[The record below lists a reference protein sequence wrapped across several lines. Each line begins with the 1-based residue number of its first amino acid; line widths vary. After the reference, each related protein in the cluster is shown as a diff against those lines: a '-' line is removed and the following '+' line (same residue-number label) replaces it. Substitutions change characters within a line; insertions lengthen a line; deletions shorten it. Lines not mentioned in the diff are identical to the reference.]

1 MAKSTTTKSSTQP
14 TSEYTSKQSKSSDR
28 YSDIN
33 VTQVASKT
41 YKATFKTVVKPS
53 IKIIEI
59 PLFSVSATIYDS
71 LPIFPEINVLPIIGK
86 KDKVKMLF
94 NSGIGDYQLDPIVIE
109 PSDNAVFENIRKA
122 LNLEVGSPLPYRSD
136 DPPAK
141 FQIFRTI
148 THPENYSDF
157 SGHLIKNLE
166 NRVGENYI
174 YMSSN
179 SFIDRVEPNVKYYYT
194 FRSVDIHGNISNP
207 SPVYKIEL
215 VDDDGTT
222 YLLVEVVDFIKREK
236 TQLNKNMRK
245 LFNVVP
251 RMSQCIINGAE
262 INDYTSA
269 RGLSSPQVGL
279 EDEPLWGKKFKI
291 RLVSKKTGKKMDLNV
306 NFQTEMIPEQK

>member
-14 TSEYTSKQSKSSDR
+14 TSEYTSKQSKSDR
-28 YSDIN
+28 YADVQ

-41 YKATFKTVVKPS
+41 YKATFETIVKPS
-53 IKIIEI
+53 IKIIEV
-59 PLFSVSATIYDS
+59 PLFSTSATIYDS
-71 LPIFPEINVLPIIGK
+71 LPIFPEINVLPLIGK
-86 KDKVKMLF
+86 KDKIKILF
-94 NSGIGDYQLDPIVIE
+94 NSGIGDYRLDPIVIE
-109 PSDNAVFENIRKA
+109 PSDNAVFESIRKA
-122 LNLEVGSPLPYRSD
+122 LNLEVGEPLPYRSD

-141 FQIFRTI
+141 FQIFRTMR
-148 THPENYSDF
+148 HPENYSDF
-157 SGHLIKNLE
+157 SGRLIKNIE
-166 NRVGENYI
+166 NRVGESYI

-179 SFIDRVEPNVKYYYT
+179 SFIDRVEPNVRYYYT

-236 TQLNKNMRK
+236 TQLGKKMRK

-251 RMSQCIINGAE
+251 RMSQCIVDGAA

-269 RGLSSPQVGL
+269 RGISSPQVGL
-279 EDEPLWGKKFKI
+279 ESETLWGKKFKI

-306 NFQTEMIPEQK
+306 NFQTETISEEIK